1 MDEIT
6 TLQADILRTLA
17 SPRRLKILHR
27 LAAGPIEVSRLAD
40 DLGLS
45 QPNVSQ
51 HLAVLRTAG
60 LVDADRDGG
69 LRRHAGRPRATP
81 PPSRRPGSS
90 WATEHR
96 ADQKLDQPGTRHR
109 QRSADA
115 ADARHDIHSS
125 LRKKVT
131 GHGRTDQP
139 GPLLWDR

>member
-60 LVDADRDGG
+60 LVDADRDGREVRYRLTDPEVMVACDLMRAVLERR
-69 LRRHAGRPRATP
+69 LRRL
-81 PPSRRPGSS
+81 
-90 WATEHR
+90 
-96 ADQKLDQPGTRHR
+96 ADL
-109 QRSADA
+109 SAA
-115 ADARHDIHSS
+115 
-125 LRKKVT
+125 
-131 GHGRTDQP
+131 P
-139 GPLLWDR
+139 GPLNRALTSSSTARERVVGTVQRTPPLAETRSTPH

>member
-60 LVDADRDGG
+60 LVDPDREGREVRYRLSDPDVMVACDVMRGVLERR
-69 LRRHAGRPRATP
+69 LRRLADLAAAGP
-81 PPSRRPGSS
+81 PNTALTSGSISRERVIAS
-90 WATEHR
+90 
-96 ADQKLDQPGTRHR
+96 DQPTLMMPDTT
-109 QRSADA
+109 STPA
-115 ADARHDIHSS
+115 
-125 LRKKVT
+125 
-131 GHGRTDQP
+131 
-139 GPLLWDR
+139 